1 MLARI
6 ATFQLKPGAT
16 EDLIRVFQDVLAP
29 LAAEQPGFHGII
41 LLTDAQTGR
50 AVTIG
55 LWATEADLLAAEQ
68 EQLAGI
74 DILLAEPTARAVY
87 EVSVQVVLTEQGQA
101 HIRGI

>member
-1 MLARI
+1 MLARMV
-6 ATFQLKPGAT
+6 TFQLKPGAT
-16 EDLIRVFQDVLAP
+16 DDLIRVFQDVLAP
-29 LAAEQPGFHGII
+29 LAAQQPGCHGVT
-41 LLTDAQTGR
+41 LLTDAQIDR
-50 AVTIG
+50 AITIG

-87 EVSVQVVLTEQGQA
+87 EVSLQVVLTEQGQA

>member
-6 ATFQLKPGAT
+6 VTFQLKPGAT
-16 EDLIRVFQDVLAP
+16 DDLIRVFQDVLAP
-29 LAAEQPGFHGII
+29 LAAQQPGFHGVT
-41 LLTDAQTGR
+41 LLTDAQIGR
-50 AVTIG
+50 AITIG

-87 EVSVQVVLTEQGQA
+87 EVSLQVVLTEQGQA